1 MSVRVTP
8 KTMQQVAIDG
18 LTKSLAKTAKLQ
30 EQLASGKAL
39 NRPSDSPIETVSA
52 MQYRSEIRRTEQY
65 QRNAEDGTNWLGIAD
80 NTLTGVLES
89 IGRVRELVIR
99 GKNGNLGDVERGNI
113 AQEIAA
119 LKDSLVGQANAKYL
133 DRPIFGGNSGS
144 TQAYDAAGV
153 FQGSADDAIERRVG
167 PGLKVRVNVTGPEV
181 FGTGNGV
188 DGNIFELVQKIADDL
203 RTNPSGLD
211 ADLANL
217 DNLTVGIQNQ
227 LGAVG
232 ARYNQ
237 VESMKQRASDLQTTL
252 ANGLSDVENIDLPRT
267 IVDLQLQ
274 EVAYQSALS
283 ATAKV
288 IQPSLLDF
296 LR

>member
-1 MSVRVTP
+1 
-8 KTMQQVAIDG
+8 MQQVAIDG
-18 LTKSLAKTAKLQ
+18 LTKSLTKTAKLQ

-39 NRPSDSPIETVSA
+39 NRPSDSPIATVSA
-52 MQYRSEIRRTEQY
+52 MQYRSEVRRTEQF
-65 QRNAEDGTNWLGIAD
+65 QRNADDGTNWLRIAD
-80 NTLTGVLES
+80 NTLTGTLDTV
-89 IGRVRELVIR
+89 GRVRELLIR
-99 GKNGNLGDVERGNI
+99 GMNGNLGPTERSNI
-113 AQEIAA
+113 AQEVAA
-119 LKDSLVGQANAKYL
+119 LKDTLVGQANTKYL
-133 DRPIFGGNSGS
+133 DRPIFAGNSG
-144 TQAYDAAGV
+144 TPEAYDPNGV
-153 FQGSADDAIERRVG
+153 FLGSPNDAIERRVG

-181 FGTGNGV
+181 FGVANGV
-188 DGNIFELVQKIADDL
+188 DGNLFEQVQKIVNDL
-203 RTNPSGLD
+203 QSNPAGLD
-211 ADLANL
+211 GDLANL

-227 LGAVG
+227 LGGIG

-237 VESMKQRASDLQTTL
+237 VDAMKQRAADLQTTL
-252 ANGLSDVENIDLPRT
+252 ANGLSEVENVDLPRT

>member
-1 MSVRVTP
+1 
-8 KTMQQVAIDG
+8 MQQTAIDG
-18 LTKSLAKTAKLQ
+18 LTRSLKKTATLQ

-52 MQYRSEIRRTEQY
+52 MQYRSEIRRTEQF
-65 QRNAEDGTNWLGIAD
+65 QRNAEDGLNWLGIAD
-80 NTLTGVLES
+80 NTLTSMLDSV
-89 IGRVRELVIR
+89 GRVRELLIR
-99 GKNGNLGDVERGNI
+99 GMNGNLGAVERGNI
-113 AQEIAA
+113 AQEVSA
-119 LKDSLVGQANAKYL
+119 LKDTLVGQANAKYL

-144 TQAYDAAGV
+144 AQAYDASGTFV
-153 FQGSADDAIERRVG
+153 GSAGDEIERRVG
-167 PGLKVRVNVTGPEV
+167 SNMKVRVNVTGPEA

-188 DGNIFELVQKIADDL
+188 DGNIFELVGNIADDL
-203 RTNPSGLD
+203 KTNPAGLD
-211 ADLANL
+211 ADLAAL

-237 VESMKQRASDLQTTL
+237 VDAMKQRAADLQTTMK
-252 ANGLSDVENIDLPRT
+252 NGLSDVENIDLPKT

>member
-52 MQYRSEIRRTEQY
+52 MQYRSEIRRTEQF
-65 QRNAEDGTNWLGIAD
+65 QRNAEDGNNWLGIAD
-80 NTLTGVLES
+80 NTLTGMLETV
-89 IGRVRELVIR
+89 GRVRELLVR
-99 GKNGNLGDVERGNI
+99 GKNGNLGAVERGNI
-113 AQEIAA
+113 AQEIVA
-119 LKDSLVGQANAKYL
+119 LKDTLVGQANAKYL
-133 DRPIFGGNSGS
+133 DRPIFSGNSGS
-144 TQAYDAAGV
+144 PEAYDPNGV
-153 FQGSADDAIERRVG
+153 FLGSANDAIERRVG
-167 PGLKVRVNVTGPEV
+167 PGLKVRVNTTGPEV
-181 FGTGNGV
+181 FGIENGV
-188 DGNIFELVQKIADDL
+188 DGNIFEQVQKIASDL
-203 RTNPSGLD
+203 QSNPAGLD